1 MATLGPLNDFNAGT
15 TIVAADMNQNFTDIE
30 TFVNT
35 TPGVVQKDIVDAKG
49 DLIVATSADAVSRLA
64 VGTNDYVLTAASG
77 EATGVKWAAAAS
89 DATKMPLAGGTFTGA
104 VSFDDNV
111 IVKGDS
117 TNGSGKLTLNC
128 ENNSHGVH
136 IKGPAHSA
144 GATYTLTLPT
154 ALPTVTGQSLT
165 SDTSGNLGFTTV
177 DAAFVETPQTISTSK
192 VIGANINAGM
202 IIEK

>member
-77 EATGVKWAAAAS
+77 EATGVKWASAPA

-104 VSFDDNV
+104 VTYQGASP
-111 IVKGDS
+111 IL
-117 TNGSGKLTLNC
+117 LT
-128 ENNSHGVH
+128 
-136 IKGPAHSA
+136 
-144 GATYTLTLPT
+144 GATTGNGYETTISVTDPTADRTLTIQNAT
-154 ALPTVTGQSLT
+154 GTVALT
-165 SDTSGNLGFTTV
+165 SDIPSNSV
-177 DAAFVETPQTISTSK
+177 ADSIISNQVFS
-192 VIGANINAGM
+192 
-202 IIEK
+202 

>member
-77 EATGVKWAAAAS
+77 EATGVKWAAAPA

-104 VSFDDNV
+104 VTYQGASP
-111 IVKGDS
+111 IL
-117 TNGSGKLTLNC
+117 LT
-128 ENNSHGVH
+128 
-136 IKGPAHSA
+136 
-144 GATYTLTLPT
+144 GATTGNGYETTISVTDPTADRTLTLPNAT
-154 ALPTVTGQSLT
+154 GTVALT
-165 SDTSGNLGFTTV
+165 SDIPTSVNGTSDNI
-177 DAAFVETPQTISTSK
+177 ISNQVFS
-192 VIGANINAGM
+192 
-202 IIEK
+202 

>member
-1 MATLGPLNDFNAGT
+1 MATLGPLNDFTAGT

-77 EATGVKWAAAAS
+77 EATGVKWAASPA

-104 VSFDDNV
+104 VTYQGASP
-111 IVKGDS
+111 IL
-117 TNGSGKLTLNC
+117 LT
-128 ENNSHGVH
+128 
-136 IKGPAHSA
+136 
-144 GATYTLTLPT
+144 GATTGNGYETTITVTDPTADRTLTLPNAT
-154 ALPTVTGQSLT
+154 GTVALT
-165 SDTSGNLGFTTV
+165 SDIPGNSV
-177 DAAFVETPQTISTSK
+177 ADSIISNQVFS
-192 VIGANINAGM
+192 
-202 IIEK
+202 

>member
-77 EATGVKWAAAAS
+77 EATGVKWASAPS

-104 VSFDDNV
+104 VTYQGASP
-111 IVKGDS
+111 IL
-117 TNGSGKLTLNC
+117 LT
-128 ENNSHGVH
+128 
-136 IKGPAHSA
+136 
-144 GATYTLTLPT
+144 GATTGNGYEITVTVTDPTADRTLTLPNAT
-154 ALPTVTGQSLT
+154 GTVALT
-165 SDTSGNLGFTTV
+165 SDIPTSVNGTSDNI
-177 DAAFVETPQTISTSK
+177 ISNQVFS
-192 VIGANINAGM
+192 
-202 IIEK
+202 

>member
-64 VGTNDYVLTAASG
+64 VGTNTYVLTADSG
-77 EATGVKWAAAAS
+77 EATGLKWAAAPS

-104 VSFDDNV
+104 VTFQGASP
-111 IVKGDS
+111 ILLTGAS
-117 TNGSGKLTLNC
+117 TGNAYETTISVTD
-128 ENNSHGVH
+128 
-136 IKGPAHSA
+136 PTADR
-144 GATYTLTLPT
+144 TLTIQNAT
-154 ALPTVTGQSLT
+154 GTVALT
-165 SDTSGNLGFTTV
+165 SDIPGNSV
-177 DAAFVETPQTISTSK
+177 ADSIISNQVFS
-192 VIGANINAGM
+192 
-202 IIEK
+202 

>member
-77 EATGVKWAAAAS
+77 EATGVKWAAAPA
-89 DATKMPLAGGTFTGA
+89 DATKMPLAGGTFTGSVTFEA
-104 VSFDDNV
+104 
-111 IVKGDS
+111 
-117 TNGSGKLTLNC
+117 TNTFEAANTYQGASPILLT
-128 ENNSHGVH
+128 
-136 IKGPAHSA
+136 
-144 GATYTLTLPT
+144 GATTGNGYEITISVTDPTADRTLTLPNAT
-154 ALPTVTGQSLT
+154 GTVALT
-165 SDTSGNLGFTTV
+165 SDIPGNSV
-177 DAAFVETPQTISTSK
+177 ADSIISNQVFS
-192 VIGANINAGM
+192 
-202 IIEK
+202 